1 MHQARDESTPR
12 IARLPDGFGFGGF
25 IPRATST
32 RENIPIGGYVTD
44 NYPENMMYQ
53 ALVESMKGVGQT
65 IPNPAVG
72 CVLTRNGKI
81 ISAGYTESYGG
92 RHAERVAFNN
102 LQQLHEA
109 SAGLD
114 AFVTLEPC
122 SHHGRQPPCCEL
134 FENSGIRSLYIA
146 IPDPNPLVGG
156 KGLTAVAGNVQNLNV
171 GLAKHAATAWHLP
184 FLVEHRLGRPLV
196 VGKWAQT
203 LDGAFADQSGRSQW
217 ITGPLARAYGHW
229 LRQKYD
235 VTVVGLG
242 TLLLDQPSL
251 SVRDCWRPN
260 ERQPDVCIID
270 ALGEATCEDA
280 RLNSGLSKILQSTA
294 SARKVALVTTAEN
307 ASQLAG
313 KLPESVAL
321 LTLSGDTAG
330 TDSLISARRV
340 AQFWTSDA
348 MRTWLDRLPQSIFIE
363 GGATLLSGLLEI
375 DALDLLH
382 VFIAPM
388 VLAGEAR
395 RLQRQGHTAPPLNS
409 ATHFDVLS
417 TFALGND
424 MLMELMP
431 RRMSETF
438 FRED

>member
-1 MHQARDESTPR
+1 MHQTRDESTPP
-12 IARLPDGFGFGGF
+12 IARLPNGFGFGGF

-32 RENIPIGGYVTD
+32 EENLPLEGYVTD
-44 NYPENMMYQ
+44 TYPENMMYR

-72 CVLTRNGKI
+72 CVLTRNQQI
-81 ISAGYTESYGG
+81 ISAGFTETYGG
-92 RHAERVAFNN
+92 RHAERVAFDR
-102 LQQLHEA
+102 LRQLHEA

-122 SHHGRQPPCCEL
+122 SHHGRQPPCSEL
-134 FENSGIRSLYIA
+134 FENSGIKSLYIA
-146 IPDPNPLVGG
+146 IADPNPLVGG
-156 KGLTAVAGNVQNLNV
+156 KGLAAVARNVEHLNV

-184 FLVEHRLGRPLV
+184 FLVQHRLGRPLV

-217 ITGPLARAYGHW
+217 ITGPLARSYGHW

-242 TLLLDQPSL
+242 TLLLDQPSF

-270 ALGEATCEDA
+270 ALGEAACEDA
-280 RLNSGLSKILQSTA
+280 RLNSGLSKILQATA
-294 SARKVALVTTAEN
+294 HTRKVALVTTPKN
-307 ASQLAG
+307 AARLAG

-321 LTLSGDTAG
+321 LTLTADDAG
-330 TDSLISARRV
+330 HDSMAAARRV
-340 AQFWTSDA
+340 AHFWTSDD
-348 MRTWLDRLPQSIFIE
+348 MRTWLGRSPQSLFIE
-363 GGATLLSGLLEI
+363 GGATLLSSLLEI
-375 DALDLLH
+375 DAIDLLH

-395 RLQRQGHTAPPLNS
+395 RLHRQGLSAPPLDS

>member
-1 MHQARDESTPR
+1 MHQRRDESTPS
-12 IARLPDGFGFGGF
+12 IARLPNGFGFGGF

-32 RENIPIGGYVTD
+32 HENVPLEGYVSD

-72 CVLTRNGKI
+72 CVLVRNGKI
-81 ISAGYTESYGG
+81 ISAGYTEPYGG
-92 RHAERVAFNN
+92 RHAERVAFHR

-134 FENSGIRSLYIA
+134 FENSGIRSLYIS

-156 KGLTAVAGNVQNLNV
+156 KGLSAVAGNVENLNV
-171 GLAKHAATAWHLP
+171 GLARHSATAWHLP
-184 FLVEHRLGRPLV
+184 FLVQHRLGRPLV

-217 ITGPLARAYGHW
+217 ITGPIARAYGHW

-242 TLLLDQPSL
+242 TLLMDQPSL

-270 ALGEATCEDA
+270 VLGEATCQDA
-280 RLNSGLSKILQSTA
+280 RLNSGLSKILKATSHP
-294 SARKVALVTTAEN
+294 RKVALITTVKN

-313 KLPESVAL
+313 KLPDSVAL
-321 LTLSGDTAG
+321 LTLTVDDSGNNPLNA
-330 TDSLISARRV
+330 ARKI
-340 AQFWTSDA
+340 AEFWTSDE
-348 MRTWLDRLPQSIFIE
+348 MRTWLGRSPQSIFIE

-375 DALDLLH
+375 DAIDLLH

-395 RLQRQGHTAPPLNS
+395 RLYRQGLAAPPLDS